1 MSFHFNFLLRHK
13 GLGTKR
19 LASEEFVNDWDN
31 KRLNIGH
38 VRILPLLLF
47 KIICL
52 DGDITCRPSLL
63 FSYLFPLDLQTNGPQ
78 PSSYQGFEHPIG
90 TIADS
95 NPGAYTSFSN
105 AGSGV
110 APSLQVPMLLPQH
123 ATTPT
128 LLGKG

>member
-52 DGDITCRPSLL
+52 DGAITCRPSLL